1 MNYFS
6 ADESTD
12 RRDTSSGI
20 ESKSSLNGRFGGE
33 FRDNDEPSKRE
44 DKELRFDVEKSK
56 SASAKPTK
64 KIDLGAAAFY
74 KVDPTPSN
82 VSVNNAIIFSQLII
96 I

>member
-20 ESKSSLNGRFGGE
+20 ESKSSGRCGGE

-44 DKELRFDVEKSK
+44 DKEFRFDVEKSK